1 LARNNS
7 RRTGVEDEKAGAKK
21 ISSPP
26 PNMAPLDFSTPTE
39 FVELPTEGRYYPE
52 DHPLHNE
59 GVVEIRHMTAKDED
73 ILTSRALL
81 KKGIAL
87 DRFLKNIVVD
97 KRIDLD
103 SLYVG
108 DKNAILVGARVTGY
122 GPSYDTQVTCPVCA
136 TTNKFSFN
144 LEENNLYSGD
154 EFEDFDITPKTDETF
169 IVKTPVTKVDV
180 EVRLFTG
187 KDEKYLGRIA
197 ETKKKNKLPESPLTD
212 QLQLMIVSINE
223 RTDNVTIKSFIDN
236 VPARDA
242 RYLRQAYE
250 KIVPNIDLA
259 QKFTCDTCD
268 YETDQMEV
276 PFTTDFFWPKR

>member
-7 RRTGVEDEKAGAKK
+7 RRTGGDDDNKPAQDA
-21 ISSPP
+21 SPP
-26 PNMAPLDFSTPTE
+26 PNLAPLDFSTPTE

-59 GVVEIRHMTAKDED
+59 SVVEIRHMTAKDED

-87 DRFLKNIVVD
+87 DRFLQNILVD
-97 KRIDLD
+97 KRINLD

-122 GPSYDTQVTCPVCA
+122 GPAYETQVTCPICT
-136 TTNKFSFN
+136 TTNKFSFDLESGN
-144 LEENNLYSGD
+144 LNSGGNFE
-154 EFEDFDITPKTDETF
+154 EFEITEKTNGSF
-169 IVKTPVTKVDV
+169 IIKTPATKVDV

-187 KDEKYLGRIA
+187 QDEKYLLKTSA
-197 ETKKKNKLPESPLTD
+197 EKKKRNLPESSLTD
-212 QLQLMIVSINE
+212 QLNLMIVSINE
-223 RTDNVTIKSFIDN
+223 RTDNMTLKSFIDN
-236 VPARDA
+236 MPARDA
-242 RYLRQAYE
+242 RYLREAYE
-250 KIVPNIDLA
+250 KIVPNVDLA
-259 QKFTCDTCD
+259 QSFTCESCD

-276 PFTTDFFWPKR
+276 PFTTDFFWPK

>member
-7 RRTGVEDEKAGAKK
+7 RRTGGDDDNKPAQDA
-21 ISSPP
+21 SPP
-26 PNMAPLDFSTPTE
+26 PNLAPLDFSTPTE

-59 GVVEIRHMTAKDED
+59 SVVEIRHMTAKDED

-87 DRFLKNIVVD
+87 DRFLQNILVD
-97 KRIDLD
+97 KRINLD

-122 GPSYDTQVTCPVCA
+122 GPTYETQVTCPICT
-136 TTNKFSFN
+136 TTNKFSFDLESGN
-144 LEENNLYSGD
+144 LNSGGNFE
-154 EFEDFDITPKTDETF
+154 EFEITEKTNGSF
-169 IVKTPVTKVDV
+169 IIKTPATKVDV

-187 KDEKYLGRIA
+187 QDEKYLLKTSA
-197 ETKKKNKLPESPLTD
+197 EKKKRNLPESSLTD
-212 QLQLMIVSINE
+212 QLNLMIVSINE
-223 RTDNVTIKSFIDN
+223 RTDNMTLKSFIDN
-236 VPARDA
+236 MPARDA
-242 RYLRQAYE
+242 RYLREAYE
-250 KIVPNIDLA
+250 KIVPNVDLA
-259 QKFTCDTCD
+259 QSFTCESCD

-276 PFTTDFFWPKR
+276 PFTTDFFWPK

>member
-1 LARNNS
+1 MARNNS
-7 RRTGVEDEKAGAKK
+7 RRTGAEDEKPGAKK

-52 DHPLHNE
+52 GHPLHNE
-59 GVVEIRHMTAKDED
+59 SVVEIRHMTAKDED

-87 DRFLKNIVVD
+87 DRFLRNILVD
-97 KRIDLD
+97 KSIDMD

-122 GPSYDTQVTCPVCA
+122 GASYDTQITCPVCA

-169 IVKTPVTKVDV
+169 IIKTPVTKVDV

-212 QLQLMIVSINE
+212 QLHLMIVSINE
-223 RTDNVTIKSFIDN
+223 RVDNVTIKSFIDN
-236 VPARDA
+236 VSARDA

-276 PFTTDFFWPKR
+276 PFTTDFFWPKQ

>member
-1 LARNNS
+1 MARNNS
-7 RRTGVEDEKAGAKK
+7 RRTGAEDEKPGAKK
-21 ISSPP
+21 ISSPS

-52 DHPLHNE
+52 GHPLHNE
-59 GVVEIRHMTAKDED
+59 SVVEIRHMTAKDED

-87 DRFLKNIVVD
+87 DRFLRNILVD
-97 KRIDLD
+97 KSIDMD

-122 GPSYDTQVTCPVCA
+122 GSSYDTQVTCPVCA

-144 LEENNLYSGD
+144 LDENNLYSGE
-154 EFEDFDITPKTDETF
+154 EFEDFDITPKTDETY
-169 IVKTPVTKVDV
+169 IIKTPVTKVDV

-187 KDEKYLGRIA
+187 RDEKYLGKIA

-212 QLQLMIVSINE
+212 QLHLMIVSINE
-223 RTDNVTIKSFIDN
+223 RTDNVTITSFIDN
-236 VPARDA
+236 VSAKDA

-250 KIVPNIDLA
+250 RIVPNIDLA

-276 PFTTDFFWPKR
+276 PFTTDFFWPKQ

>member
-7 RRTGVEDEKAGAKK
+7 RRTGAEDEKPGAKK

-59 GVVEIRHMTAKDED
+59 DVVEIRHMTAKDED

-87 DRFLKNIVVD
+87 DRFLKNILVD
-97 KRIDLD
+97 KSIDMD

-122 GPSYDTQVTCPVCA
+122 GASYDTQVTCPVCA

-154 EFEDFDITPKTDETF
+154 ELEDFDIIKKTDETF
-169 IVKTPVTKVDV
+169 IIKTPVTKVDV

-212 QLQLMIVSINE
+212 QLHLMIVSINE

-236 VPARDA
+236 VSAKDA